1 MLRSVALASLV
12 PLLASSGTAW
22 AQVAAGGLGTRVNGT
37 ALGRCSAGICSV
49 QGGSAAGP
57 NLFHRFS
64 QFDTRSGIQ
73 RVDLDSRGR
82 TNVVVGVSHPAGSFF
97 GAPLR
102 LSGAANLF
110 WLSPG
115 GIWLGSGARFQGATN
130 LLLSTAPTLRIGGGE
145 FNALG
150 GLADRLG
157 AGADA
162 PSLDLEA
169 LAREGLEGGAL
180 GRGGG
185 PILLAGGRL
194 TVDRHLL
201 LHSGAG
207 PIRSLPGQGS
217 ALRAGGS
224 VQLSGGQIALRGLDV
239 QAGTSAAAD
248 QVRIRSGPMVG
259 GGLGGLELSD
269 ASLRG
274 SRIQLEGP
282 GGLAL
287 QQVEARAGGAA
298 EPGFVG
304 LFAGTK
310 EVASAA
316 RLNAVELAGGEV
328 FIGARGPLDANR
340 LRVAVGELGG
350 GGSLQLVAGPSAN
363 DTPSLRLNAAS
374 LQGCNVVISA
384 QGASEL
390 ENVRASADAAGG
402 VWITTEAAQDSS
414 PGPIALR
421 AVELRGDTVK
431 VSANGP
437 LTANELTIGGR
448 SAGLPAERLQILANG
463 DLTASQLN
471 ASAETI
477 LLQAHGVLRLSDRGG
492 VRGIGGMGQVQLDAL
507 RPAAGFSQGQLD
519 LQGITIESQTITGR
533 ADRVVN
539 LRQATLRAGQ
549 PGNRGLVRLETDSP
563 PTPRAGTISIE
574 GSQLEGQW
582 LLVRTGSIELSG
594 SEFQAPKGIIQLEAE
609 GGDIQLKK
617 SQLDVGVHHPL
628 DLRREVVAN
637 NDIGKTVSINQE
649 EPAQAIGLFATGHI
663 NLRDGSELLANQ
675 NLNAIRSANPGFAE
689 GDIRLLDNSGVII
702 MDAGRSLQIENSRIE
717 ADATDNLAGDILLR
731 ALSPD
736 SQDGISLRNAWISAS
751 GGAGSGDIRLQSAGG
766 IASHNSHLLALA
778 NLRFEDPD
786 QPGQA
791 SPSLGFAGGEI
802 TLTNSSSERGITIL
816 DSELN
821 AEQSLSKEFLAGY
834 KLTGKGADWS
844 FFYDSNDDND
854 NYYAPNFYGG
864 GVISILSDAG
874 LQIRGAKTLISVG
887 GTPTDANQRE
897 TVGGILRLGNSSPRH
912 SIDLDAK
919 ASLSAISN
927 PMGELAPSTTKTM
940 RYDARGRINI
950 WSNGPINLHNASIDT
965 SINPQAG
972 YQSPEGTWDT
982 TLSLLSASRITIENS
997 ILLSQDP
1004 ENISKQNLQC
1014 PVGCDRTDWNPDY
1027 HREFLGESFW
1037 GPGRDQGG
1045 LQFTETGP
1053 SGDTTLER
1061 IIDRQK
1067 NQFLDKP
1074 EDWLILAEQAPIA
1087 LIGPPEPNLATE
1099 IQTTVNSQGS
1109 ASLPANTN
1117 LTIEWPDSGRF
1128 DQRALLPS
1136 PQALS
1141 SPPPLP
1147 VVSDSSLTASDL
1159 KPLSRADAEQ
1169 LFTADQDK
1177 AVKAALPFL
1186 TPARTASTLWSV
1198 DTLQDNLRRAMA
1210 QTLASGSKG
1219 TRSLAYRPAILQ
1231 ISLSQKA
1238 GMKLAQINHILL
1250 AANGDL
1256 QGWQSQVDAERLQQS
1271 VRRFQQQLSGL
1282 DDLGDG
1288 RVGQDLASVLIGPVI
1303 SELRRLGIN
1312 ALLLSLDRGLQGI
1325 PFAALPIGGDN
1336 LADLAALTVTPA
1348 LALTDLTAPPLSG
1361 RARVVIAGSS
1371 RFSNGLAPLPM
1382 ARQEVEQLASLL
1394 PEPLVLLD
1402 RDFSAQS
1409 LLRATQQESVSILH
1423 IASHAEFRASP
1434 HTAEAKI
1441 YTSDGEIGVTSLA
1454 KSLSS
1459 PNHEIGLFVL
1469 NACRTAAGN
1478 ELRELGITGL
1488 ALQTGAHSALGN
1500 LWYVDDVASTAFSLQ
1515 FYRNLQK
1522 GLRRDQALQKT
1533 QRQFRG
1539 GEIRVRRDTIINAN
1553 DEVLVAHLN
1562 LSQQRQLDGNLS
1574 HPYYWSGTILS
1585 GSPW

>member
-1 MLRSVALASLV
+1 MLRSVALTSLA
-12 PLLASSGTAW
+12 LLLSGTGTAW

-37 ALGRCSAGICSV
+37 ALGRCSAGLCSV
-49 QGGSAAGP
+49 QGGSVAGP

-82 TNVVVGVSHPAGSFF
+82 SNVVVGVSHPAGSFF
-97 GAPLR
+97 NAPLR

-115 GIWLGSGARFQGATN
+115 GLWLGPGAGFQRATS
-130 LLLSTAPTLRIGGGE
+130 LLLSTAPTLRLGSGE
-145 FNALG
+145 FNAVG

-157 AGADA
+157 AGADSPA
-162 PSLDLEA
+162 LDIED
-169 LAREGLEGGAL
+169 LARDGLAGDSLATGS
-180 GRGGG
+180 G
-185 PILLAGGRL
+185 PIVLAGGRI

-207 PIRSLPGQGS
+207 PILTAPGERS

-224 VQLSGGQIALRGLDV
+224 VQLSGGEIALRGLAV
-239 QAGTSAAAD
+239 QAGTNAADD

-259 GGLGGLELSD
+259 GGLGGLELTD

-328 FIGARGPLDANR
+328 FIGARGPLEANR
-340 LRVAVGELGG
+340 LRVAAGELGG

-363 DTPSLRLNAAS
+363 DTPSLRLDAAH
-374 LQGCNVVISA
+374 LQGRNVVISA
-384 QGASEL
+384 RGASEL
-390 ENVRASADAAGG
+390 ENVRASAGAAGG

-431 VSANGP
+431 VSANG
-437 LTANELTIGGR
+437 
-448 SAGLPAERLQILANG
+448 
-463 DLTASQLN
+463 DLTARQLD

-477 LLQAHGVLRLSDRGG
+477 LLQAHGVLRLSDGG
-492 VRGIGGMGQVQLDAL
+492 ALRGIGSMGQVQLDAL

-519 LQGITIESQTITGR
+519 LQGITVESQTISGR

-539 LRQATLRAGQ
+539 LRQTTLRAGQ

-563 PTPRAGTISIE
+563 PTPRAGAVSIE

-582 LLVRTGSIELSG
+582 LLVRTGAIELSG

-609 GGDIQLKK
+609 GGDIQLKN

-628 DLRREVVAN
+628 DLRRDVIAN
-637 NDIGKTVSINQE
+637 HDIGKTVSINQE
-649 EPAQAIGLFATGHI
+649 QPAPAIGLFATGHI
-663 NLRDGSELLANQ
+663 NLRDGSTLLANQ
-675 NLNAIRSANPGFAE
+675 NLNAIRSANPAFAE
-689 GDIRLLDNSGVII
+689 GDIRLLDNSGVIL
-702 MDAGRSLQIENSRIE
+702 MDAGRSLQMENSRIE

-731 ALSPD
+731 ARSPD

-766 IASHNSHLLALA
+766 IASENSHLLALA

-802 TLTNSSSERGITIL
+802 TLTNSSRERGIAIL
-816 DSELN
+816 DSELH
-821 AEQSLSKEFLAGY
+821 AEQSLSKEVLAGY
-834 KLTGKGADWS
+834 KLTGNGADSS

-854 NYYAPNFYGG
+854 NYYSPYVYGG

-887 GTPTDANQRE
+887 GTPTDANPRE

-940 RYDARGRINI
+940 RYDARGRSNI
-950 WSNGPINLHNASIDT
+950 WSNGPINLHDASIDT
-965 SINPQAG
+965 SINPQDG
-972 YQSPEGTWDT
+972 YQSPEGTWEP
-982 TLSLLSASRITIENS
+982 TLSLFSASRITIESS
-997 ILLSQDP
+997 ILQSLDP
-1004 ENISKQNLQC
+1004 ENISKQNLYC
-1014 PVGCDRTDWNPDY
+1014 PVGCDQTDWNPDI
-1027 HREFLGESFW
+1027 HREFLVDLFW
-1037 GPGRDQGG
+1037 GPGRAHSG
-1045 LQFTETGP
+1045 LQFSESGP
-1053 SGDTTLER
+1053 SGDSTMEQILA
-1061 IIDRQK
+1061 RQK
-1067 NQFLDKP
+1067 TQFLDKP
-1074 EDWLILAEQAPIA
+1074 EDWLIFAEQAPIA
-1087 LIGPPEPNLATE
+1087 LIGLPEPNLSTD
-1099 IQTTVNSQGS
+1099 IQTTVNRQDP
-1109 ASLPANTN
+1109 APLPANTN

-1141 SPPPLP
+1141 SPPALP
-1147 VVSDSSLTASDL
+1147 AVSDGSLTASDL
-1159 KPLSRADAEQ
+1159 KPISRADAEQ

-1177 AVKAALPFL
+1177 AVRAALPFL
-1186 TPARTASTLWSV
+1186 TPARTAGSLWSV

-1210 QTLASGSKG
+1210 QTLASGSEG

-1231 ISLSQKA
+1231 ISLSQKT

-1282 DDLGDG
+1282 DDPGDG

-1348 LALTDLTAPPLSG
+1348 LALTELTAPPLSG

-1409 LLRATQQESVSILH
+1409 LLRATQQEPVSILH

-1434 HTAEAKI
+1434 HNAEAKI

-1454 KSLSS
+1454 NSLSS

-1515 FYRNLQK
+1515 FYRNLQE

-1539 GEIRVRRDTIINAN
+1539 GEIRVRGDTIINAN

-1562 LSQQRQLDGNLS
+1562 PSQQRQLDGNLS
-1574 HPYYWSGTILS
+1574 HPYYWSGTLLS

>member
-1 MLRSVALASLV
+1 MLRGAVLTSLAL
-12 PLLASSGTAW
+12 LLSGSGTAW

-37 ALGRCSAGICSV
+37 ALGRCSAGVCSV
-49 QGGSAAGP
+49 QGGSVAGP

-82 TNVVVGVSHPAGSFF
+82 SNVVVGVSHPAGSFF
-97 GAPLR
+97 NAPLR

-115 GIWLGSGARFQGATN
+115 GLWLGNGARFQGATS
-130 LLLSTAPTLRIGGGE
+130 LLLSTAPSLRLGGGA
-145 FNALG
+145 FNAVG

-162 PSLDLEA
+162 PSLDVDG
-169 LAREGLEGGAL
+169 LATGS
-180 GRGGG
+180 G
-185 PILLAGGRL
+185 PIVLAGGRL
-194 TVDRHLL
+194 TVDRQLL

-207 PIRSLPGQGS
+207 PILTAPGERSVLQ
-217 ALRAGGS
+217 AGGS
-224 VQLSGGQIALRGLDV
+224 VQLSGGQIALQGLDV
-239 QAGTSAAAD
+239 QAGTSAADD

-282 GGLAL
+282 GGLVL

-304 LFAGTK
+304 LLAGTK
-310 EVASAA
+310 ELTSAA
-316 RLNAVELAGGEV
+316 WLNAVELAGGEV
-328 FIGARGPLDANR
+328 FIGARGPLEAHH
-340 LRVAVGELGG
+340 LRVAAGEQ
-350 GGSLQLVAGPSAN
+350 GGSGTLQMIAGPPAN
-363 DTPSLRLNAAS
+363 ETSSLRLTAS
-374 LQGCNVVISA
+374 NLQGRNVVISA

-390 ENVRASADAAGG
+390 ENVRASAGAAGG

-421 AVELRGDTVK
+421 AVELRGDTIK

-437 LTANELTIGGR
+437 LTANGLTIGGR
-448 SAGLPAERLQILANG
+448 SASSPAERVQILANG
-463 DLTASQLN
+463 DLTASQLD
-471 ASAETI
+471 AGAETI
-477 LLQAHGVLRLSDRGG
+477 LVEAHGVVRLSDGG
-492 VRGIGGMGQVQLDAL
+492 ALRGIGGMGQVQLDAL

-549 PGNRGLVRLETDSP
+549 PGTRGLVRLETGSAQ
-563 PTPRAGTISIE
+563 TPRAGTVSIE

-582 LLVRTGSIELSG
+582 LLVRTGAIELSD
-594 SEFQAPKGIIQLEAE
+594 STFQAPKGIIQLEAE
-609 GGDIQLKK
+609 GGDIQLKN
-617 SQLDVGVHHPL
+617 SQLDVGVHLPL
-628 DLRREVVAN
+628 DLRRDVVAKHV
-637 NDIGKTVSINQE
+637 IGKTVSINQE
-649 EPAQAIGLFATGHI
+649 QPDPAIGLFATGHI
-663 NLRDGSELLANQ
+663 NLRDGSKLLANQ
-675 NLNAIRSANPGFAE
+675 DLNAIRRANPGFAE
-689 GDIRLLDNSGVII
+689 ADIRLLDNSGVII
-702 MDAGRSLQIENSRIE
+702 MDAGRSLQMENSRIE

-731 ALSPD
+731 SQSSD

-766 IASHNSHLLALA
+766 ITSDNSHLLALA

-791 SPSLGFAGGEI
+791 SPNLGFAGGEI
-802 TLTNSSSERGITIL
+802 TLTNSSRERGITIL
-816 DSELN
+816 DSQLN
-821 AEQSLSKEFLAGY
+821 AEQSLSEEVVAGY
-834 KLTGKGADWS
+834 KLTGNGADAG
-844 FFYDSNDDND
+844 FFFDSNDDND
-854 NYYAPNFYGG
+854 NFYTPNVYGG
-864 GVISILSDAG
+864 GIISILSDAG

-887 GTPTDANQRE
+887 GTTTDAQRRE
-897 TVGGILRLGNSSPRH
+897 TVGGILRLGNSSARH

-927 PMGELAPSTTKTM
+927 PVGELVPSTTTTM

-950 WSNGPINLHNASIDT
+950 WSQGPINLRDVSIDT

-972 YQSPEGTWDT
+972 YRSPEDTWEP
-982 TLSLLSASRITIENS
+982 TLSLFSASRITIENS
-997 ILLSQDP
+997 TLLSLDP
-1004 ENISKQNLQC
+1004 ENISKQDLQC
-1014 PVGCDRTDWNPDY
+1014 PLGCDRPDWNPDN
-1027 HREFLGESFW
+1027 HREFLDDSFW
-1037 GPGRDQGG
+1037 GPGRDHYG
-1045 LQFTETGP
+1045 LQFTETGS

-1067 NQFLDKP
+1067 SQFLDKP
-1074 EDWLILAEQAPIA
+1074 EDWLIRAGQAPIT
-1087 LIGPPEPNLATE
+1087 LIGPPEPNLAAE
-1099 IQTTVNSQGS
+1099 IPTTVNSQDS
-1109 ASLPANTN
+1109 APLQANTN
-1117 LTIEWPDSGRF
+1117 ITIEWPDSGRF

-1136 PQALS
+1136 PRTLA
-1141 SPPPLP
+1141 SPPALP
-1147 VVSDSSLTASDL
+1147 AVSDSSLMASDL

-1186 TPARTASTLWSV
+1186 TPARPAGSLWSV

-1210 QTLASGSKG
+1210 QTLASGPKG
-1219 TRSLAYRPAILQ
+1219 TRPLAYRPAILQ
-1231 ISLSQKA
+1231 ISLSHKA

-1325 PFAALPIGGDN
+1325 PFAALPLGGDT
-1336 LADLAALTVTPA
+1336 LADLTALTVTPA

-1394 PEPLVLLD
+1394 PQPIVLLD
-1402 RDFSAQS
+1402 RDFSSQS
-1409 LLRATQQESVSILH
+1409 LLRATQQEPVSILH
-1423 IASHAEFRASP
+1423 IASHAEFRDSP
-1434 HTAEAKI
+1434 HAVEAKI
-1441 YTSDGEIGVTSLA
+1441 YTNDGEISVPSLA
-1454 KSLSS
+1454 RSLAS
-1459 PNHEIGLFVL
+1459 PSQEIGLFVL
-1469 NACRTAAGN
+1469 NACRTSAGN

-1522 GLRRDQALQKT
+1522 GLRRDQALQAT

-1539 GEIRVRRDTIINAN
+1539 GEIRVRGSTIINAN
-1553 DEVLVAHLN
+1553 NEVLVAHLN
-1562 LSQQRQLDGNLS
+1562 PSQQRQLDGNLS
-1574 HPYYWSGTILS
+1574 HPYYWSGTLLS